1 MTSNTEDWVSKMD
14 KQMRRKKIGEI
25 VEYFWNYV
33 PFVVRNGVRFT
44 NWKHHREILSDPEMY
59 LKEGFTPETMVFD
72 IGSQYGDWAILWAKK
87 FNAEVWAFEP
97 LISNITEMRKD
108 LWLNRVAEKVHAVKT
123 LVGDGTPADYKIN
136 GDMASFVWSNHP
148 NHPTMRIDDFV
159 STWNKIPDLM
169 KIDVEGFEYQVLK
182 GAEMTIDRYHPK
194 IIIETHSVELREK
207 CDEFLTHLGYDL
219 IYKGRE
225 VRGSGWM
232 DEVTNLFYAWVRIPE
247 KMEGEI
253 IE

>member
-1 MTSNTEDWVSKMD
+1 MD

-33 PFVVRNGVRFT
+33 PFVVKNGVRFT
-44 NWKHHREILSDPEMY
+44 DWKHHREILNDPHMY

-97 LISNITEMRKD
+97 LISNITEMGKD

-148 NHPTMRIDDFV
+148 NHPTKRIDDFV
-159 STWNKIPDLM
+159 LTWDKVPDLM

-207 CDEFLTHLGYDL
+207 CDEFLTHLGYNL
-219 IYKGRE
+219 IYKDKERK
-225 VRGSGWM
+225 GSGWM